1 MLNNFIV
8 FRTGKPNVND
18 SEYEVVERKG
28 VGHPDN
34 LCDAIAEKIS
44 VAYSTYCLDKYGVIL
59 RHMVD
64 KVAVL
69 GGSSKVSF
77 GKGEMT
83 SPIRILLNGRFTHSF
98 LDEKIDYMKIVNYVV
113 RDHFNNIF
121 PLLDTD
127 KWLKIID
134 NTHFSQGP
142 GVVYNKDGTTKNE
155 RSQFFL
161 VSNEKYTKHHSNG
174 FRSNDTS
181 TTVSYFPLSDLEN
194 MVIISEGLLDS
205 TEFKKTHQYV
215 GTDIKVMGKRVNKS
229 IELTLCIPFIAEF
242 TPHQEFYIQKLKEL
256 KELLINVLKGEFPV
270 YSINVILNTR
280 DNFDNQ
286 DVYLTAIGSA
296 VESGDEGAVGRG
308 NRSNGVIPFTRNM
321 NSEAPCGKNPV
332 YHTGKI
338 FTVIGDIIAE
348 EIYKILGIENTVYLT
363 SQMGRDMNDP
373 WQVAIA
379 FDGLQKDIDMELRAS
394 INNIV
399 EENLKKHS
407 EVTGRI
413 VSGKIKI
420 YEPKINL
427 SVLRE
432 VMSVTA

>member
-8 FRTGKPNVND
+8 FKSGKPKIND

-28 VGHPDN
+28 IGHPDN
-34 LCDAIAEKIS
+34 LCDAVAEKIS
-44 VAYSTYCLDKYGVIL
+44 VAYSTYCLKKYGVIL

-64 KVAVL
+64 KVAIL

-77 GKGEMT
+77 GHGEMT
-83 SPIRILLNGRFTHSF
+83 SSIRLLLNGRFTHKF
-98 LDEKIDYMKIVNYVV
+98 KDEEIDYLNIVNKVV
-113 RDHFNNIF
+113 KDHFKNIF

-127 KWLKIID
+127 KWLKITD

-142 GVVYNKDGTTKNE
+142 GVVYSEDGTTKNE

-161 VSNEKYTKHHSNG
+161 VFDDKSVKHHNNG

-181 TTVSYFPLSDLEN
+181 TTVSYSPLSDLEN
-194 MVIISEGLLDS
+194 MVIVSEEFLDS
-205 TEFKKTHQYV
+205 PDFKKTHQYV
-215 GTDIKVMGKRVNKS
+215 GTDIKVMGKRVKKN
-229 IELTLCIPFIAEF
+229 IELTICIPFIAQF
-242 TPHQEFYIQKLKEL
+242 TPNQSFYVKKLKGL
-256 KELLINVLKGEFPV
+256 KNLIIGTLKKDFFG
-270 YSINVILNTR
+270 YSINVFLNTR

-321 NSEAPCGKNPV
+321 SSEAPCGKNPV

-338 FTVIGDIIAE
+338 FTAIGDIIVE
-348 EIYKILGIENTVYLT
+348 EIYQLLGVENTLYLT

-379 FDGLQKDIDMELRAS
+379 LDGYKKDIDAKLKNDIEK
-394 INNIV
+394 IV
-399 EENLKKHS
+399 KENLKKHM
-407 EVTGRI
+407 ETTKKI
-413 VSGKIKI
+413 IDGKIKI

-432 VMSVTA
+432 VMSIAA